1 MPRVRQHSPW
11 SWFIQGASLT
21 VLACLSARSLAE
33 DATSDPSKVSTPFTD
48 AATGIKME
56 RFFGE
61 RTTFGFGLAMPTVP
75 NNSFI
80 GQLSF
85 PLVNGAG
92 WGALGLTGDMENNF
106 FLATW
111 ADGNGG
117 VMASFRQGTDEDN
130 PPEVKGNFA
139 VRTISDATSVN
150 STFLTHTFLCE
161 GCLDAALGLGAD
173 ATGAD
178 AVMGWALSAKSVGS
192 PTTAGGR
199 LGFHEQGFGPFT
211 MRLGQAKFAEF
222 DTWAALANSSI
233 PGSANAIPV
242 SLNVA
247 TNGGDGDNSG
257 DEDEGDDENGDDSDD
272 DD

>member
-1 MPRVRQHSPW
+1 MARATQNFSPLW
-11 SWFIQGASLT
+11 TLT
-21 VLACLSARSLAE
+21 TLLCLSGRSVAE

-48 AATGIKME
+48 GATGIKME

-61 RTTFGFGLAMPTVP
+61 RTTFGFGVALPSVP

-85 PLVNGAG
+85 PLVNGQG

-111 ADGNGG
+111 PDGNGG
-117 VMASFRQGTDEDN
+117 VMASFRQGTNEDD

-139 VRTISDATSVN
+139 VRTISDGTSVN
-150 STFLTHTFLCE
+150 SSFLTHTFLCE
-161 GCLDAALGLGAD
+161 GCLEAALGLGAE
-173 ATGAD
+173 ATSAN
-178 AVMGWALSAKSVGS
+178 AIMGWALSAKAVGNPES
-192 PTTAGGR
+192 AGGR

-222 DTWAALANSSI
+222 ETWAALANSSI
-233 PGSANAIPV
+233 PGSARAVQV

-247 TNGGDGDNSG
+247 TNGGDGDDSG
-257 DEDEGDDENGDDSDD
+257 DENDGDDDDGDESDD

>member
-1 MPRVRQHSPW
+1 MHLSCRQYSI
-11 SWFIQGASLT
+11 SWIVHGAFFE
-21 VLACLSARSLAE
+21 VLVCLAIRSSAE

-48 AATGIKME
+48 STTGIQME

-117 VMASFRQGTDEDN
+117 VMASFRQGSDEDD

-150 STFLTHTFLCE
+150 NTFLTHTFLCE
-161 GCLDAALGLGAD
+161 GCLDAALGLGPES
-173 ATGAD
+173 TGAN
-178 AVMGWALSAKSVGS
+178 AVMGWALSAKAVGS

-233 PGSANAIPV
+233 PGSARAISV
-242 SLNVA
+242 SLNIA
-247 TNGGDGDNSG
+247 TSGGDGDDSG
-257 DEDEGDDENGDDSDD
+257 DEDDGDGDDGGDSDD